1 MLQTTGENV
10 MIVSSGFSKTK
21 IVCTIGPASQS
32 VDTLVKLIEA
42 GMDVARLNF
51 SHGTREQHREVI
63 ENLKEASRRTG
74 EHTTILQDLSGPKI
88 RTGRLKEKSVEIPT
102 GGAFTFTTRDI
113 FGDATIVS
121 TTYQLLPRD
130 IHVGDSILVDD
141 GKMSFT
147 VVAISDTDVR
157 CTVVNGGILTDKK
170 GMNLPGVKVSVPS
183 FTEKDVKDL
192 RFGLANDIDYV
203 ALSFV
208 RSVRDIRSLRD
219 FLVKEAPK
227 GKRIPV
233 VAKIERG
240 EAVEDISSII
250 GEADVVMV
258 ARGDLGVELPPED
271 VPIIQKMVVRL
282 CNEAGVPVIVATQ
295 MLESMI
301 ESPRPTRAEANDV
314 ANAVL
319 DGADAVMLSAETSVG
334 RFPVEAVLTMDRI
347 IRKAEIRYQ
356 PHLDIARPSGAG
368 EFTMFDAIGRA
379 ACVIANEIDAKAIVV
394 ITHSGFSAINTAK
407 YRPRAPILAITG
419 RDKIL
424 RRLNL
429 VWGVRG
435 IIVPDFVVDTD
446 TAFKRIN
453 DELRKLDYVQSG
465 DYVIY
470 TAGLPLLSI
479 GTTNSIKIEK
489 VE

>member
-1 MLQTTGENV
+1 
-10 MIVSSGFSKTK
+10 MIATAGFGRTK
-21 IVCTIGPASQS
+21 IICTIGPASQS

-51 SHGTREQHREVI
+51 SHGSHDQHLHVI

-74 EHTTILQDLSGPKI
+74 EYITILQDLSGPKI
-88 RTGRLKEKSVEIPT
+88 RTGVLAHQSVELKT
-102 GGAFTFTTRDI
+102 GSLFTFTTRDVP
-113 FGDATIVS
+113 GDNQCVS
-121 TTYQLLPRD
+121 TSYKLLPQD
-130 IHVGDSILVDD
+130 IQVEDTILVDD
-141 GKMSFT
+141 GKMKFT
-147 VVAISDTDVR
+147 VVSKTETDVV
-157 CTVVNGGILTDKK
+157 CTVINGGILSDKK

-183 FTEKDVKDL
+183 FTEKDIDDL

-208 RSVRDIRSLRD
+208 RSEKDIRSLRE
-219 FLVKEAPK
+219 FLVQEAPK
-227 GKRIPV
+227 GKRIPI

-240 EAVEDISSII
+240 EAVEDITPIIASS
-250 GEADVVMV
+250 DVIMV
-258 ARGDLGVELPPED
+258 ARGDLGVELPTED
-271 VPIIQKMVVRL
+271 VPIIQKKVVRL
-282 CNEAGVPVIVATQ
+282 CNESGVPVIVATQ

-334 RFPVEAVLTMDRI
+334 KYPVEAVLTMDRI
-347 IRKAEIRYQ
+347 IRRAEIGYGD
-356 PHLDIARPSGAG
+356 HLKIAKPTVAK
-368 EFTMFDAIGRA
+368 ELTTFDAIGRA

-407 YRPRAPILAITG
+407 YRPKAMILAITG
-419 RDKIL
+419 REKIL

-435 IIVPDFVVDTD
+435 IVVPNFVVDTD

-453 DELRKLDYVQSG
+453 EELRNLQYVQSG
-465 DYVIY
+465 DYVVY
-470 TAGLPLLSI
+470 TAGLPLLSR
-479 GTTNSIKIEK
+479 GTTNTIKIEK

>member
-1 MLQTTGENV
+1 MLTPN
-10 MIVSSGFSKTK
+10 GFSKTK
-21 IVCTIGPASQS
+21 IICTIGPASQS
-32 VDTLVKLIEA
+32 VETLLRLIEA

-51 SHGTREQHREVI
+51 SHGSRAEHQQVI
-63 ENLKEASRRTG
+63 DNVREASRRSG
-74 EHTTILQDLSGPKI
+74 EHVTILQDLSGPKI
-88 RTGRLKEKSVEIPT
+88 RTGKLREKRIEIKT
-102 GGAFTFTTRDI
+102 GAQFTFTVRDVP
-113 FGDATIVS
+113 GDAEIVS
-121 TTYQLLPRD
+121 TTYQYLARD
-130 IHVGDSILVDD
+130 VKAGDTILVDD
-141 GKMSFT
+141 GKMKFS
-147 VVAISDTDVR
+147 VVSTTETDVR
-157 CTVVNGGILTDKK
+157 CTVVNGGMLSDKK

-183 FTEKDVKDL
+183 FTEKDVEDL

-208 RSVRDIRSLRD
+208 RSASDLRQLRD
-219 FLVKEAPK
+219 FLIREAPK
-227 GKRIPV
+227 GKRIPI

-240 EAVEDISSII
+240 EAVESINSII
-250 GEADVVMV
+250 SESDVVML

-282 CNEAGVPVIVATQ
+282 CNEEGVPVIIATQ

-301 ESPRPTRAEANDV
+301 ENPRPTRAEANDV

-334 RFPVEAVLTMDRI
+334 RYPVEAVQTMDRI
-347 IRKAEIRYQ
+347 IRKAEVRYQ
-356 PHLDIARPSGAG
+356 HHLDIARAPKA
-368 EFTMFDAIGRA
+368 EELTVFDAIGRA

-394 ITHSGFSAINTAK
+394 ITHSGFSAIHTAK
-407 YRPRAPILAITG
+407 YRPKANILAVTG

-435 IIVPDFVVDTD
+435 IIVPDFVADTD
-446 TAFKRIN
+446 LAFKRIN
-453 DELRKLDYVQSG
+453 EELRTLEYVKSG
-465 DYVIY
+465 DYVVY
-470 TAGLPLLSI
+470 TAGLPLLSK

>member
-1 MLQTTGENV
+1 MV
-10 MIVSSGFSKTK
+10 VSQGFSKTK
-21 IVCTIGPASQS
+21 IICTIGPASQG

-51 SHGTREQHREVI
+51 SHGTREQHREI
-63 ENLKEASRRTG
+63 IDNLKEARNRTG
-74 EHTTILQDLSGPKI
+74 EHVAILQDLSGPKI
-88 RTGRLKEKSVEIPT
+88 RTGRLKETSVEIRT
-102 GGAFTFTTRDI
+102 GSQYAFTTLDI
-113 FGDATIVS
+113 LGDAKRVS
-121 TTYQLLPRD
+121 TTYEQLPRD
-130 IHVGDSILVDD
+130 IRIGDSILVDD
-141 GKMSFT
+141 GKMKFT
-147 VVAISDTDVR
+147 VISKTDTDVL

-183 FTEKDVKDL
+183 FTEKDVEDL
-192 RFGLANDIDYV
+192 RFGLVNDIDYV

-208 RSVRDIRSLRD
+208 RSVNDIRSLRE

-240 EAVEDISSII
+240 EAVQDINSIVA
-250 GEADVVMV
+250 EADVVMV

-271 VPIIQKMVVRL
+271 VPMIQKAVVRL

-301 ESPRPTRAEANDV
+301 GSPRPTRAEANDV

-334 RFPVEAVLTMDRI
+334 KFPVDAVLTMDKI

-356 PHLDIARPSGAG
+356 PHFDIARPGAG
-368 EFTMFDAIGRA
+368 SVFTIFDAVGRA
-379 ACVIANEIDAKAIVV
+379 ACVMANEVDAKAIVV

-407 YRPRAPILAITG
+407 YRPKAPILAITG

-435 IIVPDFVVDTD
+435 IVVPEFVADSD

-453 DELRKLDYVQSG
+453 DELRKLEYVHSG
-465 DYVIY
+465 DYVVY
-470 TAGLPLLSI
+470 TAGLPLLSK
-479 GTTNSIKIEK
+479 GTTNTIKIEK

>member
-1 MLQTTGENV
+1 
-10 MIVSSGFSKTK
+10 MIASSGFGKTK

-32 VDTLVKLIEA
+32 VETLTNLIEG

-51 SHGTREQHREVI
+51 SHGTHEQHLQVI
-63 ENLKEASRRTG
+63 ENLKEATRRTG
-74 EHTTILQDLSGPKI
+74 EYITILQDLSGPKI
-88 RTGRLKEKSVEIPT
+88 RTGQLEKKSVELKT
-102 GGAFTFTTRDI
+102 GATFTFTIREVPGTDQ
-113 FGDATIVS
+113 IVS
-121 TTYQLLPRD
+121 MTYRQLPQD
-130 IHVGDSILVDD
+130 VEVGDSILVDD
-141 GKMSFT
+141 GKMKFSVLSKT
-147 VVAISDTDVR
+147 DTDVVCR
-157 CTVVNGGILTDKK
+157 ILNGGVLTEKK

-183 FTEKDVKDL
+183 LTEKDIDDL
-192 RFGLANDIDYV
+192 KFGLANDIDYV

-208 RSVRDIRSLRD
+208 RSADDIKSVREFLIR
-219 FLVKEAPK
+219 EAPK

-240 EAVEDISSII
+240 EAVEAIDSII
-250 GEADVVMV
+250 KEADVIMV

-271 VPIIQKMVVRL
+271 VPMIQKMIVRK
-282 CNEAGVPVIVATQ
+282 CNEVGVPVIVATQ

-319 DGADAVMLSAETSVG
+319 DGTDAVMLSAETSVG
-334 RFPVEAVLTMDRI
+334 RYPVEAVLTMDRI
-347 IRKAEIRYQ
+347 IRKAEAGHYDR
-356 PHLDIARPSGAG
+356 LDVARPQ
-368 EFTMFDAIGRA
+368 EIQVLTMFDAIGRA
-379 ACVIANEIDAKAIVV
+379 ACVIAREIDAKAIVV

-407 YRPRAPILAITG
+407 YRPKAAIIAVTG

-429 VWGVRG
+429 IWGVRG
-435 IIVPDFVVDTD
+435 IIIPDYVVDTD

-453 DELRKLDYVQSG
+453 DELRRLSYVKPG
-465 DYVIY
+465 DYVVY
-470 TAGLPLLSI
+470 TAGIPLLSK

>member
-1 MLQTTGENV
+1 
-10 MIVSSGFSKTK
+10 MIPSTGFSKTK
-21 IVCTIGPASQS
+21 IICTIGPATQP
-32 VDTLVKLIEA
+32 VEILVKLIEA

-51 SHGTREQHREVI
+51 SHGTRDEHVKVI
-63 ENLKEASRRTG
+63 ENLKEASRLTG
-74 EHTTILQDLSGPKI
+74 ENISILQDLSGPKI
-88 RTGRLKEKSVEIPT
+88 RTGRLKEKSVTIPT
-102 GGAFTFTTRDI
+102 GSKFSFTTRDI
-113 FGDATIVS
+113 LGDAETVS
-121 TTYQLLPRD
+121 TTYQQLAHD

-141 GKMSFT
+141 GKMKFS
-147 VVAISDTDVR
+147 VISKTETDIL
-157 CTVVNGGILTDKK
+157 CTAVNGGILTDKK
-170 GMNLPGVKVSVPS
+170 GMNLPGVNVSIPS
-183 FTEKDVKDL
+183 FTDKDVEDL
-192 RFGLANDIDYV
+192 KFGLAHEIDYV

-208 RSVRDIRSLRD
+208 RSVKDIRSLRE
-219 FLVKEAPK
+219 FLMQEAPK
-227 GKRIPV
+227 GKRIPI

-240 EAVEDISSII
+240 EAVEDINSII
-250 GEADVVMV
+250 AESDVVMV

-301 ESPRPTRAEANDV
+301 ENPRPTRAEANDV

-334 RFPVEAVLTMDRI
+334 KFPVEAVVTMDRI

-356 PHLDIARPSGAG
+356 DHFDIAGPGSGPGLA
-368 EFTMFDAIGRA
+368 MSDAIGRA
-379 ACVIANEIDAKAIVV
+379 ACIMANQIDAKAIVV

-407 YRPRAPILAITG
+407 YRPKAPILAVTG

-435 IIVPDFVVDTD
+435 IIVPDFVADTD
-446 TAFKRIN
+446 TSFKRVN
-453 DELRKLDYVQSG
+453 EELRKQEYVRSG
-465 DYVIY
+465 DYVVY
-470 TAGLPLLSI
+470 TAGLPLLSR
-479 GTTNSIKIEK
+479 GTTNSIRIERI
-489 VE
+489 E

>member
-1 MLQTTGENV
+1 MNA
-10 MIVSSGFSKTK
+10 IAGFAKTK
-21 IVCTIGPASQS
+21 IICTIGPASQS
-32 VDTLVKLIEA
+32 VDMLAKLIEA

-51 SHGTREQHREVI
+51 SHGSHDQHLRVI
-63 ENLKEASRRTG
+63 ENLKEASRKAG
-74 EHTTILQDLSGPKI
+74 EYITILQDLSGPKI
-88 RTGRLKEKSVEIPT
+88 RTGVLAQKSVELKSGST
-102 GGAFTFTTRDI
+102 FTFTVRDI
-113 FGDATIVS
+113 QGNDQCVS
-121 TTYQLLPRD
+121 TTYKHLPQD
-130 IHVGDSILVDD
+130 IQVGDTILVDD
-141 GKMSFT
+141 GKMKFT
-147 VVAISDTDVR
+147 VVSKTETDVICR
-157 CTVVNGGILTDKK
+157 VMNGGILSDKK

-183 FTEKDVKDL
+183 FTEKDIDDL

-208 RSVRDIRSLRD
+208 RSATDIKSLRE
-219 FLVKEAPK
+219 FLVREAPK
-227 GKRIPV
+227 GKRIPI

-240 EAVEDISSII
+240 EAVEDINSII
-250 GEADVVMV
+250 ASSDVVMV
-258 ARGDLGVELPPED
+258 ARGDLGVELPTED
-271 VPIIQKMVVRL
+271 VPIIQKNVVRL

-334 RFPVEAVLTMDRI
+334 KYPVEAVLTMDRI
-347 IRKAEIRYQ
+347 VRKAELNYRD
-356 PHLDIARPSGAG
+356 HLDISRQTSQN
-368 EFTMFDAIGRA
+368 ELTTFDAIGRA
-379 ACVIANEIDAKAIVV
+379 ACVIANAIAAKAIVV

-407 YRPRAPILAITG
+407 YRPKAMILAVTG

-435 IIVPDFVVDTD
+435 IIIPDFVVDTD
-446 TAFKRIN
+446 AAFKRIN
-453 DELRKLDYVQSG
+453 EELRNLEYVQSG

-470 TAGLPLLSI
+470 TAGLPLLSR
-479 GTTNSIKIEK
+479 GSTNTIKIEK

>member
-1 MLQTTGENV
+1 MN
-10 MIVSSGFSKTK
+10 VSSGFAKTK

-32 VDTLVKLIEA
+32 VETLVKLIDG

-51 SHGTREQHREVI
+51 SHGTRDQHKQVI
-63 ENLKEASRRTG
+63 ENLKEACKRTG
-74 EHTTILQDLSGPKI
+74 EHITILQDLSGPKI

-102 GGAFTFTTRDI
+102 GSSFTFTTKDLL
-113 FGDATIVS
+113 GDATIVS
-121 TTYQLLPRD
+121 TTYEFLPQD
-130 IHVGDSILVDD
+130 VKAGDSILVDD
-141 GKMSFT
+141 GKMQFT
-147 VVAISDTDVR
+147 VQSKTDTDVL
-157 CTVVNGGILTDKK
+157 CVAVNGGVLSDKK

-183 FTEKDVKDL
+183 FTEKDVEDL
-192 RFGLANDIDYV
+192 KFGLANDIDYV

-208 RSVRDIRSLRD
+208 RSVKDIRSLRE

-227 GKRIPV
+227 GKKIPI

-250 GEADVVMV
+250 DASDVIMV

-282 CNEAGVPVIVATQ
+282 CNESGVPVIVATQ

-301 ESPRPTRAEANDV
+301 ECPRPTRAEANDV

-334 RFPVEAVLTMDRI
+334 KFPVEAVQTMDRI

-356 PHLDIARPSGAG
+356 PHWDIARSRGGA
-368 EFTMFDAIGRA
+368 ELTMYDAIGRA
-379 ACVIANEIDAKAIVV
+379 ACVMANEIDAKAIVV

-407 YRPRAPILAITG
+407 YRPKAPILAVTG

-453 DELRKLDYVQSG
+453 DELRKLEYVKSG
-465 DYVIY
+465 DYVVY
-470 TAGLPLLSI
+470 TAGLPLLSR
-479 GTTNSIKIEK
+479 GTTNSIKVEK